1 MPKLKYSRRPSPEG
15 RLSWTSSDAKE
26 QEKRFRMQT
35 LTNADFL
42 SLWESGRTLHPIDQG
57 LLAVHAAFPETRA
70 ESVADWPLGR
80 RNRALT
86 ELHCTY
92 FDTRLHGW
100 TSCPQCGDKL
110 EFEMDARTLAA
121 EPQASQP
128 DQQSDPIVVNG
139 QAFRLPTSRDLAR
152 IADERDATSAAIRLL
167 EHCRIDASLDKKEH
181 LSLEAWTEE
190 QLDAV
195 GERMAQADPLAE
207 ILLSFACPVCG
218 SCCQESLDLPT
229 FLWAEMEGRAKRLL
243 FEIHALA
250 SAYGWT
256 ESEIL
261 SLSAARR
268 ECYLDM
274 VHA

>member
-1 MPKLKYSRRPSPEG
+1 
-15 RLSWTSSDAKE
+15 
-26 QEKRFRMQT
+26 MQT
-35 LTNADFL
+35 LTNADFIA
-42 SLWESGRTLHPIDQG
+42 LWESGRTLHPIDQG
-57 LLAVHAAFPETRA
+57 LLAVHTAFPETRA
-70 ESVADWPLGR
+70 QNVADWPLGR

-100 TSCPQCGDKL
+100 TSCSQCGDKL
-110 EFEMDARTLAA
+110 EFEMDAKTLAG
-121 EPQASQP
+121 SQP
-128 DQQSDPIVVNG
+128 NQQGDPIAVNG
-139 QAFRLPTSRDLAR
+139 QVFRLPTSRDLAR
-152 IADERDATSAAIRLL
+152 IAGERDATSAAIRLL
-167 EHCRIDASLDKKEH
+167 EYCRIGAQLDENEH
-181 LSLEAWTEE
+181 PSREAWTEE
-190 QLDAV
+190 QLEAV

-243 FEIHALA
+243 LEIHALA

-261 SLSAARR
+261 SLSTARR
-268 ECYLDM
+268 ECYLEM